1 MKNNNLFEDIDDIS
15 FKLKLKEMM
24 KESSFKDCSVS
35 TYQMD
40 ENDLDKVLE
49 DLDTYSLFGDKKV
62 IVMKNIEKINY
73 DNNKNYLERFLKYL
87 DNSKEDNL
95 LVMTINKSGSNNSEI
110 KKFIKEVKKRVN
122 TITYKVDSDTLI
134 KNLLKG
140 YKLETG
146 VIKLISSKCLDDLDS
161 IKNECLKLKDYKD
174 NDKNITVD
182 DVNLLVEKRFG
193 DPSEATFDFNR
204 ALAENDKKQALKL
217 WRELLNYQNIEPL
230 ELIGLIGSQ
239 FRIMYQVKLLE
250 NEGMSN
256 NEIARILEAHPYRI
270 TKTREL
276 TKYYNLDDIGD
287 IIVALA
293 KVDLDIKTTSCNPID
308 MLEMFILNI

>member
-1 MKNNNLFEDIDDIS
+1 MKNNYLFEDIDDIS

-24 KESSFKDCSVS
+24 NEASFKDCSVS
-35 TYQMD
+35 IYQMD

-49 DLDTYSLFGDKKV
+49 DLDTYSLFGDRKV
-62 IVMKNIEKINY
+62 IVMKDIEKINY

-95 LVMTINKSGSNNSEI
+95 LIMTINKSGSNNSEI
-110 KKFIKEVKKRVN
+110 KKFIKDVKKRIN
-122 TITYKVDSDTLI
+122 AITYKVDSDTLI

>member
-1 MKNNNLFEDIDDIS
+1 MKD
-15 FKLKLKEMM
+15 
-24 KESSFKDCSVS
+24 
-35 TYQMD
+35 
-40 ENDLDKVLE
+40 
-49 DLDTYSLFGDKKV
+49 
-62 IVMKNIEKINY
+62 IEKINY

-95 LVMTINKSGSNNSEI
+95 LIMTINKSGSNNSEI
-110 KKFIKEVKKRVN
+110 KKFIKDVKKRIN
-122 TITYKVDSDTLI
+122 AITYKVDSDTLI

>member
-110 KKFIKEVKKRVN
+110 RKFIKEVKKRVN

-161 IKNECLKLKDYKD
+161 IKNECL
-174 NDKNITVD
+174 
-182 DVNLLVEKRFG
+182 
-193 DPSEATFDFNR
+193 
-204 ALAENDKKQALKL
+204 
-217 WRELLNYQNIEPL
+217 
-230 ELIGLIGSQ
+230 
-239 FRIMYQVKLLE
+239 
-250 NEGMSN
+250 
-256 NEIARILEAHPYRI
+256 
-270 TKTREL
+270 
-276 TKYYNLDDIGD
+276 
-287 IIVALA
+287 
-293 KVDLDIKTTSCNPID
+293 
-308 MLEMFILNI
+308 